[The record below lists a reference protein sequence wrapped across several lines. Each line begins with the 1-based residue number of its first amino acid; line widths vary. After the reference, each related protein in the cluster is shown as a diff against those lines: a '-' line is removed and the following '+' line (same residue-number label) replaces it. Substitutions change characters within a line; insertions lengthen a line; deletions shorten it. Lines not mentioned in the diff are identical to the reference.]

1 VGFQYVKT
9 VAIRGLAVSKLYQH
23 FRERDFPYGLQNSLC
38 TLALHCCS
46 RLAPLR
52 SRTNTRY
59 GRAANPYPTGTFTP
73 QETPSFARR
82 DTVSG
87 QDGARLHDTGQFI
100 RTLMARA
107 RSLASS

>member
-23 FRERDFPYGLQNSLC
+23 FRERDFPYGLQNTLC
-38 TLALHCCS
+38 TLALHYYS
-46 RLAPLR
+46 QLTPLR

-82 DTVSG
+82 DNV
-87 QDGARLHDTGQFI
+87 QPKA
-100 RTLMARA
+100 ARA
-107 RSLASS
+107 TH